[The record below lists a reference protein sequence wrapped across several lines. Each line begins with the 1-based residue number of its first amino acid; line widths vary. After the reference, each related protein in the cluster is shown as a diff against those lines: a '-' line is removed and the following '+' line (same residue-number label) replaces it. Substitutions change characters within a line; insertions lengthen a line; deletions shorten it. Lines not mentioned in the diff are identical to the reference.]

1 VDDKVLAGL
10 DIEQMRANAAEA
22 AELLKTLA
30 NRNRLLILCTLAEG
44 EASVSELNARVELSQ
59 PALSQHLG
67 VLRQSGIVRSRREAQ
82 TIYYSLSESSALA
95 LIQTLHDIYCV

>member
-1 VDDKVLAGL
+1 MDDKVLAGL